1 MAESIQQL
9 RIYTTARTLEDQVYE
24 LIKSFPADQFYGL
37 ANDLHRSTSAVAHHI
52 SAAHKLFSYKLKLE
66 ELASARREAEIAQKL
81 LIDAKPYGSTDGM
94 IEDYT
99 GIIKQSWGL
108 TKWLKSRLD
117 EKQSQAEA
125 NAKDELVASRS

>member
-24 LIKSFPADQFYGL
+24 FIKTLPADQYYGL
-37 ANDLHRSTSAVAHHI
+37 ANDLHRGSSAVAHHI
-52 SAAHKLFSYKLKLE
+52 SSAHKLFSYKAKLD
-66 ELASARREAEIAQKL
+66 ELAAARREAEITQAL
-81 LIDAKPYGSTDGM
+81 LETAKSFGSTTNM

-108 TKWLKSRLD
+108 SKWLKSRLE
-117 EKQSQAEA
+117 EKQADA
-125 NAKDELVASRS
+125 DVRAKDELVASRA

>member
-9 RIYTTARTLEDQVYE
+9 RIYATARTLEDQVYE
-24 LIKSFPADQFYGL
+24 LIKAFPADQFYGL
-37 ANDLHRSTSAVAHHI
+37 ANDLHRASSAVAHHI

-66 ELASARREAEIAQKL
+66 ELAAARREAEIAQKL
-81 LIDAKPYGSTDGM
+81 LLDAKQYGPTDNL
-94 IEDYT
+94 IEEYT

-117 EKQSQAEA
+117 EKQAKAEVS
-125 NAKDELVASRS
+125 AKDELVAARS